1 MILLGGLLI
10 IYGIIEYSRNA
21 NLSAIVLCG
30 IGIYLVGLG

>member
-21 NLSAIVLCG
+21 NVSAIVLCG
-30 IGIYLVGLG
+30 VGMYLVGLG

>member
-21 NLSAIVLCG
+21 NFSAIILCG
-30 IGIYLVGLG
+30 VGMYLVGLG